1 MRIKRS
7 LFRSSHPEVLCKKG
21 ALKNVRNIQKKT
33 PVLELENTRN
43 FIKEKT
49 CFPVNI
55 TKFLRIPILKNVC
68 EQLVLFIILTT
79 VLFLPVKVWKKFFF
93 QKLIT
98 ESAGALQRSS
108 S

>member
-1 MRIKRS
+1 M
-7 LFRSSHPEVLCKKG
+7 
-21 ALKNVRNIQKKT
+21 
-33 PVLELENTRN
+33 LELENTRN
-43 FIKEKT
+43 FIKKRLQQR

-55 TKFLRIPILKNVC
+55 TKFLRTPILKNVC

-79 VLFLPVKVWKKFFF
+79 VLFLPVNVRKKIFF